1 MIISYT
7 VVFLAI
13 LGIIFFIANAY
24 RKGGRKLAEPHPAH
38 IELLREF
45 HTDELALAYNLTLAN
60 ISLSSKFGSSNERI
74 LAEVE
79 IARSLYVELMR
90 RRKEP
95 ITVSQKAALKKQ
107 LAMLALLKTQERR
120 TEGDYSDLTLRIDQD
135 IDEPFNSENFFL
147 ALSKMLEAL
156 E

>member
-1 MIISYT
+1 MIISYI
-7 VVFLAI
+7 VFFLAI
-13 LGIIFFIANAY
+13 LGIIFFIANAHRRGA
-24 RKGGRKLAEPHPAH
+24 RKFAEPHAAH
-38 IELLREF
+38 IELLRDF
-45 HTDELALAYNLTLAN
+45 HTDELSLAYNLTLAN
-60 ISLSSKFGSSNERI
+60 ISLSSKFGSSNKRI

-95 ITVSQKAALKKQ
+95 ITVSQKAALKRQ
-107 LAMLALLKTQERR
+107 ITMLASFKTQKRR
-120 TEGDYSDLTLRIDQD
+120 TEGDYSDLSLRVDQD
-135 IDEPFNSENFFL
+135 IDEPVDSEKFFL